1 MNKKWCIN
9 IVILLLFIISVRAQ
23 GNRGSGNICLS
34 DTAQKS
40 CGACIATAA
49 ECAWCKSE
57 SFFKDGRL
65 RCDRYENLAKLGV
78 CQPDDIV
85 YPDDNLQL
93 TKNDRVQDGVNPED
107 AVQIQPQ
114 QVRLKI
120 RPNKPIKFKL
130 NFRQAENYPVDL
142 YYVMDLSNSMEDD
155 KDKLAEL
162 GNLIADSMSKIT
174 KNFRLGFGS
183 FVDKVVMPYVSTVP
197 RKLRVP
203 CFTRAGTPCESP
215 YSFKNQLSLDLDTS
229 KFAVQVM
236 AANVS
241 GNLDAPEGG
250 FDAIMQA
257 VVCENQIGWRPISRR
272 MLVFSTD
279 AGFHYA
285 GDGKSQIGWRPQSRR
300 MLVFST
306 DAGFHY
312 AGDGKLGGIVTPND
326 GNCHMDFRG
335 VYTESSNYDYP
346 SVSQIASKVGEKK
359 VNIIFAVTKDQKP
372 VYDKLSNMIEGSIA
386 GELENDSS
394 NIVDLIRENYE
405 TITSKVVMNTENAE
419 NITVKFYTRCFG
431 TDMKET
437 NECEGL
443 KIGQNV
449 TFEVEVTVT
458 ECPANKSKWQRA
470 FDIYPVG
477 LAEKLRLNLDLVC
490 ECECERPGQE
500 EPNSPLCFFG
510 NGTYECGKC
519 TCNPG
524 RYGKEC
530 ECDASK
536 VSDEES
542 DKKCIKPNSTTPCSG
557 RGECVC
563 GICDCYPRTAN
574 SAQKFSGT
582 FCECDNYSCDYYD
595 GLICG
600 GSERGTCDCG
610 NCVCNPNF
618 DGPACECDN
627 RNISCIASDGTLCN
641 GHGECVC
648 GTCQCDKESQYRGKT
663 CEECPTCTRRCN
675 ENKECVQCVAF
686 KSGPKTQD
694 ECDRDCRNINVQSEV
709 SKSDGVQ
716 ICQFKD
722 DDDCLFT
729 FTYGF
734 DSNDELQI
742 KVQRTKVCPE
752 SVNVLAIV
760 GGVVGGIVLVGLAL
774 LLIWKLLTVIHD
786 RREFAKFENER
797 QNAKW
802 DTGENPIYK
811 QATSTFKNPTYGGN

>member
-1 MNKKWCIN
+1 MNIKWCIS
-9 IVILLLFIISVRAQ
+9 ILAILLVTSVTAQ
-23 GNRGSGNICLS
+23 SNRRGNNPCLS
-34 DTAQKS
+34 EKSQRS
-40 CGACIATAA
+40 CGACIATAS

-57 SFFKDGRL
+57 SFFKEHRL
-65 RCDRYENLAKLGV
+65 RCDKYENLAKLGV
-78 CQPDDIV
+78 CQTEDIV
-85 YPDDNLQL
+85 YPDDKLIL
-93 TKNDRVQDGVNPED
+93 TKNVNVQDGDRPEE
-107 AVQIQPQ
+107 AVQIAPQ
-114 QVRLKI
+114 EVQLKI
-120 RPNKPIKFKL
+120 RPNKPIKFKMQ
-130 NFRQAENYPVDL
+130 FRQAENYPVDL
-142 YYVMDLSNSMEDD
+142 YYLMDLSNSMEDD
-155 KDKLAEL
+155 KAKLAEL
-162 GNLIADSMSKIT
+162 GNLIAESMSQIT

-197 RKLRVP
+197 RKLRIP
-203 CFTRAGTPCESP
+203 CYTRAGTPCEAP
-215 YSFKNQLSLDLDTS
+215 YGFKNQLSLDLDTS

-257 VVCENQIGWRPISRR
+257 VVCENDIGWRSI
-272 MLVFSTD
+272 
-279 AGFHYA
+279 
-285 GDGKSQIGWRPQSRR
+285 SRR

-326 GNCHMDFRG
+326 GICHMNNNI
-335 VYTESSNYDYP
+335 YTESSNLDYP
-346 SVSQIASKVGEKK
+346 SVSQIASKITEKN
-359 VNIIFAVTKDQKP
+359 VNVIFAVTKDQKP
-372 VYDKLSNMIEGSIA
+372 VYDKLSDMIEGSIA

-394 NIVDLIRENYE
+394 NIVALIRSNYE
-405 TITSKVVMNTENAE
+405 KITSKLMMNTENAE
-419 NITVKFYTRCFG
+419 NITVKFFSRCLG
-431 TDMKET
+431 TDMLET
-437 NECEGL
+437 NACEGL
-443 KIGQNV
+443 GIGQNV
-449 TFEVEVTVT
+449 TFDVEVTVS
-458 ECPANKSKWQRA
+458 ECPADRSQWRRA

-477 LAEKLRLNLDLVC
+477 LAEKLRISLDMIC
-490 ECECERPGQE
+490 ECECETAGKE
-500 EPNSPLCFFG
+500 ERNSPKCFGG
-510 NGTYECGKC
+510 NGTYECGVC

-542 DKKCIKPNSTTPCSG
+542 DKKCIKPNSTMPCSG

-563 GICDCYPRTAN
+563 GVCDCYPRTAN

-582 FCECDNYSCDYYD
+582 YCECDDYSCDYFD

-600 GSERGTCDCG
+600 GPERGTCDCG
-610 NCVCNPNF
+610 NCVCQPSF

-627 RNISCIASDGTLCN
+627 RNVSCLASDGTLCN

-648 GTCQCDKESQYRGKT
+648 GSCQCDKQSQYRGKT

-686 KSGPKTQD
+686 QSGPKTEQ
-694 ECDRDCRNINVQSEV
+694 ECKRDCRNIKVQAEV

-734 DSNDELQI
+734 DQNDELQI
-742 KVQRTKVCPE
+742 KAQRTKLCPE

-760 GGVVGGIVLVGLAL
+760 GGVVGGIVAVGLAL
-774 LLIWKLLTVIHD
+774 LLIWKLLTIIHD